1 LRQLQFHSER
11 LGLLLHGNGMI
22 NKSPPYL
29 QYSVECVG

>member
-22 NKSPPYL
+22 NKFTL
-29 QYSVECVG
+29 